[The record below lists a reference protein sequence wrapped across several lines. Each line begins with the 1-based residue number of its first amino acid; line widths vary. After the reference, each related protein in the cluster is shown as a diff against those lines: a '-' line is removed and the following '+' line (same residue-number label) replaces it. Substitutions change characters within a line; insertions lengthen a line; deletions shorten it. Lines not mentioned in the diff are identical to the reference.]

1 MELNMMSPEQAKKK
15 KGRLVLFPYVIPN
28 FDIQMEPIEFFPRVN
43 GTAYPQ
49 ELLLSPIQLSNWS
62 SEELDETTPRPG
74 WYFQRLPGEENLM
87 DLEELN
93 RVRAKVEEIL
103 YFLNSEWSKQKKGA
117 PWQIHYLDVYLLSNQ
132 GDVVIHL
139 NKETDL
145 DKLLMKY
152 SGVDRLEVFTTL
164 GQQEES
170 KRRTQKRAAL
180 LQENIAAI
188 RYHPTRFEKQ
198 INKIV
203 QETGISRNNAFRQL
217 AEKGENWNVTVEN
230 VGTSL
235 KNYNENE
242 NEDENENYNRNVNYN
257 GGKRRKTRKSKRRL
271 FRNFE

>member
-15 KGRLVLFPYVIPN
+15 KGRLVFFPYVIPN
-28 FDIQMEPIEFFPRVN
+28 FEIQMEPIEFFPRVN

-74 WYFQRLPGEENLM
+74 WYFQRRPEEENLL

-93 RVRAKVEEIL
+93 RVRNKVVEIVS
-103 YFLNSEWSKQKKGA
+103 FLNREWSKQKKGA
-117 PWQIHYLDVYLLSNQ
+117 PWQIHYLDIYLLSNQ

-139 NKETDL
+139 NKEADL
-145 DKLLMKY
+145 YKLLMKY
-152 SGVDRLEVFTTL
+152 SGVDRLEEFTTV

-170 KRRTQKRAAL
+170 KRRTQQRAAL

-235 KNYNENE
+235 KTYNENE
-242 NEDENENYNRNVNYN
+242 YQNNSESFNGNLNYN

-271 FRNFE
+271 FKKVE

>member
-1 MELNMMSPEQAKKK
+1 MMSPEQAKKK

-28 FDIQMEPIEFFPRVN
+28 FDIQMEPIEFFPRVE

-49 ELLLSPIQLSNWS
+49 ELLLSPIRLANWS

-217 AEKGENWNVTVEN
+217 AERGENWNVTVEN

-242 NEDENENYNRNVNYN
+242 NEDENENENYNRNVNYN